1 LQRNKNKKLEIERGG
16 SYYIIYNGK
25 EVRVKLKTGEKRDR

>member
-16 SYYIIYNGK
+16 SYIIYNGK